1 MPNNLVKLTNKL
13 LDSANFSTDGISKI
27 INNLAKIINNLAKII
42 NNLDPHKARGHDMVS
57 LRMIKLC
64 GNSPWKPLSTFFND
78 CLREGYFPFF
88 LIEKKLMLY
97 LFTRKEI
104 NNV

>member
-13 LDSANFSTDGISKI
+13 LDSANFSTDGISKIINNLAKI

-88 LIEKKLMLY
+88 LIEKML
-97 LFTRKEI
+97 
-104 NNV
+104 